1 MNFNKFTIKSQE
13 AVQNAQEIASSYG
26 NQALEPEH
34 LLAALIQ
41 DPAGTVTPIIQKT
54 GANLAYVKIK
64 INELL
69 DRLPK
74 VSGAT
79 LSQQGISQALGRV
92 FERSLKE
99 AQDLKDEYIST
110 EHLLLGLVASP
121 DSQAAKLLLDNH
133 FNGLPVVDDKGRLIG
148 IICQDDLIVQQKR
161 LPLPSLFTFF
171 DGLIPLTSYKSLEK
185 EVDKIIASRVSQA
198 MTPDPLTIGPE
209 ASLEDIATL
218 MVNNN
223 IHTLPVLE
231 GGRLV
236 GIIGKEDVL
245 RTLMPPGKK
254 D

>member
-1 MNFNKFTIKSQE
+1 MLKARDIMTKD
-13 AVQNAQEIASSYG
+13 VV
-26 NQALEPEH
+26 
-34 LLAALIQ
+34 
-41 DPAGTVTPIIQKT
+41 TVTPDTDIT
-54 GANLAYVKIK
+54 
-64 INELL
+64 
-69 DRLPK
+69 
-74 VSGAT
+74 
-79 LSQQGISQALGRV
+79 
-92 FERSLKE
+92 
-99 AQDLKDEYIST
+99 
-110 EHLLLGLVASP
+110 
-121 DSQAAKLLLDNH
+121 QAAKLLLDNH

-185 EVDKIIASRVSQA
+185 EVDKIIASSVSQA

-209 ASLEDIATL
+209 ANLEDIATL